1 MPRPDNRTIQ
11 QKIAA
16 ESWRPKL
23 FTDKPQTALDK
34 EIERQEAT
42 LREADFMKLS
52 PEARTLARLKDQR
65 RQQLESEDLAIQ
77 QAEHLEK
84 NAQTLNRLKA
94 LLALYTEDEA
104 VPQGM
109 IVAVEQAIQQVSTL
123 GGDYIANQE
132 ILRSVFG
139 AEKERVDRFH
149 ADIAEQSKA
158 LQAKLGNLRTIDIS
172 DYHAAP
178 QRVTLRSTSPAEQAN
193 ELLQQLT
200 DSSSFGFS
208 DVEAAFEAKRS
219 LRDTGD
225 ETLLKAAVS
234 KYATVEP
241 LPQTQE
247 ASNDDSDES

>member
-1 MPRPDNRTIQ
+1 MPRPDNRTLQ

-16 ESWRPKL
+16 DSWRPRL
-23 FTDKPQTALDK
+23 ANEKPQTQLDR
-34 EIERQEAT
+34 EIERQEQA

-52 PEARTLARLKDQR
+52 PEARTLERLKDQR
-65 RQQLESEDLAIQ
+65 RQQLEQEDLAVQ
-77 QAEHLEK
+77 QAEQLEK
-84 NAQTLNRLKA
+84 NETTLNRLKA
-94 LLALYTEDEA
+94 LLAVYTEDET
-104 VPQGM
+104 VPQGSLTL
-109 IVAVEQAIQQVSTL
+109 VEQAIAQVSAL
-123 GGDYIANQE
+123 GGDYLATNE
-132 ILRSVFG
+132 IVRSVFG
-139 AEKERVDRFH
+139 AEKERVENFNR
-149 ADIAEQSKA
+149 DIQEQTQA

-225 ETLLKAAVS
+225 DTLLKAAVS

-241 LPQTQE
+241 LPLAEPEGE
-247 ASNDDSDES
+247 AAE

>member
-1 MPRPDNRTIQ
+1 MPRPDNRSLTE
-11 QKIAA
+11 KIAA

-23 FTDKPQTALDK
+23 HSDKPQTALDK

-42 LREADFMKLS
+42 LREAEFMRLS

-65 RQQLESEDLAIQ
+65 RQQLESEDLAVQ

-84 NAQTLNRLKA
+84 NATTLNRLKA
-94 LLALYTEDEA
+94 LLNLYQEDET
-104 VPQGM
+104 VPQES
-109 IVAVEQAIQQVSTL
+109 VTLVEQAIAQVSAV
-123 GGDYIANQE
+123 GHDYIATNE
-132 ILRSVFG
+132 IVRAVFG

-149 ADIAEQSKA
+149 ADIQEQTQA
-158 LQAKLGNLRTIDIS
+158 LQAKLGNLRTVDIS

-241 LPQTQE
+241 LPPAEPEGE
-247 ASNDDSDES
+247 AAE